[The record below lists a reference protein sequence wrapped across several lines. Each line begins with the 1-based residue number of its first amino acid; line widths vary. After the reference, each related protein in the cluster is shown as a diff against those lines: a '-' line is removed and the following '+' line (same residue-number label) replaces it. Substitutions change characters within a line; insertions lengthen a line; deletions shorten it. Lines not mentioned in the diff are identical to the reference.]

1 MIYIQV
7 LSLGQHL
14 TRYYGA
20 YANRARRLFRAAD
33 EESNGGGAGG
43 PQLDADA
50 LADQESEFASARR
63 QSWARLLRKVLEV
76 DPLLCPQCKVEM
88 KIVSVITDP
97 VVVDSILRH
106 VEEGGGHD
114 PHAPRAPPAA

>member
-1 MIYIQV
+1 MD
-7 LSLGQHL
+7 H
-14 TRYYGA
+14 T
-20 YANRARRLFRAAD
+20 
-33 EESNGGGAGG
+33 
-43 PQLDADA
+43 ADA
-50 LADQESEFASARR
+50 EDESEFASARR

>member
-1 MIYIQV
+1 M
-7 LSLGQHL
+7 
-14 TRYYGA
+14 
-20 YANRARRLFRAAD
+20 FRPGD
-33 EESNGGGAGG
+33 EEEGGGAGG
-43 PQLDADA
+43 PDIGHAADA
-50 LADQESEFASARR
+50 EDESEFASDRR

-76 DPLLCPQCKVEM
+76 DPLLCPQCQVEM
-88 KIVSVITDP
+88 KIVSVIIDP